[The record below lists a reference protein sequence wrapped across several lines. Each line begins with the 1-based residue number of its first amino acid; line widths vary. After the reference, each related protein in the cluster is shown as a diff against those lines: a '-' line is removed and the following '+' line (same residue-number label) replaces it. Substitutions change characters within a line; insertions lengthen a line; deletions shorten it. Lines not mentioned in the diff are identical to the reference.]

1 MHMICNVTKGGS
13 LCLVNDFQQFLWF
26 LAEQR
31 RMIENLWQEFFSD
44 PSQWWDHRL
53 EKVMIA
59 TGQRKD
65 SFATLSG
72 YVIIW
77 LSL

>member
-1 MHMICNVTKGGS
+1 
-13 LCLVNDFQQFLWF
+13 
-26 LAEQR
+26 
-31 RMIENLWQEFFSD
+31 MIENLWQEFFSD